1 MTLNP
6 LSRESNVKA
15 SIKKYFVDALGSS
28 VTFDTSLKAPDL
40 RKQGPDAVK
49 QWYNVD
55 FGELGREALAIYY
68 FEVYCMSRQDPEGV
82 LLGQMADTLVDLLVD
97 NTNQDG
103 TRRIPL
109 YDASLTPWQVIGA
122 MMVQDVWDAPTTDI
136 VEDETKLKIF
146 SVRLRWGAQI

>member
-1 MTLNP
+1 MSLHP

-15 SIKKYFVDALGSS
+15 SIKKFFVDALGTS
-28 VTFDTSLKAPDL
+28 VTFDTSLASPDV
-40 RKQGPDAVK
+40 RKQGPAAVK

-55 FGELGREALAIYY
+55 FGEMGRDSLAIYY

-82 LLGQMADTLVDLLVD
+82 LLGQMADTLMDLLVD

-103 TRRIPL
+103 TKRIPL
-109 YDASLTPWQVIGA
+109 YDVSQTPWA
-122 MMVQDVWDAPTTDI
+122 LLTNMEVQDVWDAPATDM

-146 SVRLRWGAQI
+146 SVRLRWGAKI